1 MVAEGIG
8 KSLGLVEKF
17 MEQDGFA
24 RGGGVS
30 YVQIRIRLDCNKPLC

>member
-24 RGGGVS
+24 GGGGGVVMFRFGS
-30 YVQIRIRLDCNKPLC
+30 D

>member
-24 RGGGVS
+24 RGGGLVMFRFGS
-30 YVQIRIRLDCNKPLC
+30 D